1 MSVTR
6 TVVATTGY
14 YKIDNSGV
22 SKIHDN
28 DVGRLTDFGNVAWL
42 DAGNVLIVH
51 TLSGP
56 AVFIENSAGHH
67 IAAPLVTRA
76 VQKRIFAGLDFSGL
90 LAQMEG
96 YMGEVVASEQ
106 RMARENARLL
116 SKLKL
121 KADGMDL
128 LVSKR
133 NALAAELERA
143 KDWRDR
149 LVAAQEDNRVLHEE
163 NESLRDIATRLR
175 QDMEKSQLDCHIRL
189 TAVQEDNHTLQT
201 DNERLRKDIERAQ
214 EDWEKEQL
222 ERARMDEAARK
233 AASEVERLRLERD
246 ALRSEVYGLKE
257 STHNLQRE
265 WGRDRQAV
273 ATSLEA
279 SMAFCRGVSAPY
291 DGTLSNWTRAA
302 ETVNA
307 RFKELFGAMGISAG
321 MSFREAFTYAMAW
334 IERAR
339 DREAPPKPSKQALV
353 KALKAIE
360 DYRQNAPVRELRRV
374 KVAPLHSVLESAY
387 DLLPALVTSRD
398 DLFSYL
404 EYILTGMESEKALA
418 EALEAL
424 ILFVVNPQKEN
435 AT

>member
-6 TVVATTGY
+6 AVVATTGY

-28 DVGRLTDFGNVAWL
+28 DVGRLTDFGDVALL
-42 DAGNVLIVH
+42 DEGHVLIVH

-56 AVFIENSAGHH
+56 AVFIESSAGHH
-67 IAAPLVTRA
+67 VSVPLVTRA
-76 VQKRIFAGLDFSGL
+76 TRIFAGLDDSGMI
-90 LAQMEG
+90 AQMES
-96 YMGEVVASEQ
+96 YLGELAASEQ

-116 SKLKL
+116 SELKL

-128 LVSKR
+128 LISER
-133 NALAAELERA
+133 NALAAELEEA
-143 KDWRDR
+143 KGWRSR
-149 LVAAQEDNRVLHEE
+149 LVAAQEGNRVLHEE

-201 DNERLRKDIERAQ
+201 DNERLRKDIERVQ
-214 EDWEKEQL
+214 QDREKEQL

-273 ATSLEA
+273 ATLLEA
-279 SMAFCRGVSAPY
+279 SMAFCRDVSAPY
-291 DGTLSNWTRAA
+291 DGTLSNWTRAT

-353 KALKAIE
+353 KALRSIE

-374 KVAPLHSVLESAY
+374 KVAPLHSVLKSAN

-404 EYILTGMESEKALA
+404 EYFLTSMESEKALA

-424 ILFVVNPQKEN
+424 ILFAVNPEKE
-435 AT
+435 T

>member
-6 TVVATTGY
+6 TVVTTTGY

-28 DVGRLTDFGNVAWL
+28 DVGRLTDFGDVALL
-42 DAGNVLIVH
+42 DEGHVLIVH

-56 AVFIENSAGHH
+56 VVFIESSAGHH
-67 IAAPLVTRA
+67 VSVPLVTRA
-76 VQKRIFAGLDFSGL
+76 ARIFSGL
-90 LAQMEG
+90 DVSGMITQMES
-96 YMGEVVASEQ
+96 YLGELVASEQ
-106 RMARENARLL
+106 RMARESARLR
-116 SKLKL
+116 SELKL

-128 LVSKR
+128 LISER
-133 NALAAELERA
+133 NALTAELEEA
-143 KDWRDR
+143 KDWRSR

-163 NESLRDIATRLR
+163 NERLR
-175 QDMEKSQLDCHIRL
+175 MN
-189 TAVQEDNHTLQT
+189 V
-201 DNERLRKDIERAQ
+201 ERGEV
-214 EDWEKEQL
+214 
-222 ERARMDEAARK
+222 ARK
-233 AASEVERLRLERD
+233 AASEAERLRLERD

-273 ATSLEA
+273 ATSLED
-279 SMAFCRGVSAPY
+279 SMAFCRDVSAPY

-307 RFKELFGAMGISAG
+307 RFKELFGAMGISAAG
-321 MSFREAFTYAMAW
+321 MSFRETFTHAMAW

-339 DREAPPKPSKQALV
+339 GRETPPMPSKQALA
-353 KALKAIE
+353 KALKAAE

-374 KVAPLHSVLESAY
+374 KVAPLHSVLKSAC
-387 DLLPALVTSRD
+387 DVLPALVTSRD

-404 EYILTGMESEKALA
+404 EYILTSMESEKALA

-424 ILFVVNPQKEN
+424 IIFAVNPEKEF